1 MLEQKKLYFIGIG
14 GIGMS
19 AIAGIA
25 AANGWEVKGSDS
37 LEIYEPSKGVLERF
51 KIPYIQGYAQKN
63 IEDCFAGKNPELV
76 VVTTAVNQDNPE
88 VRFAMDNNLKII
100 SYPEALNLVV
110 GKQRQI
116 VVVGTHGKGTTSG
129 LISYALRTLHDSSFF
144 VGGVLIDYDSNF
156 YWGKG
161 PDMTIEGDEYISSV
175 FDQRPKFIQYKPS
188 ILLINNIEFDH
199 PDIYPTIEDVK
210 NAFKFLVKNLDS
222 SAIIVYN
229 ADDQN
234 ILEVVKD
241 SLCKKIGFGLRAGDY
256 QAGES
261 QLLPDLSFA
270 IPVYDSA
277 HKEIF
282 SMRTQFPGEL
292 YAYDFL
298 AAFATLLCAYPE
310 TDLEQLQ
317 EIFAS
322 FHGIRRRYEM
332 ISAGNR
338 ITIIDDY
345 AHHPTAVRK
354 TIEATRAKFPKSR
367 IVCFFEPHTYSR
379 TKETLSGLATAF
391 TSANQVFIAEVYP
404 ARERRLPSGIKGAEV
419 VAAIKANQPNTQ
431 LVATKTEALNEY
443 LKISQP
449 GDVVLIMAVGSFNL
463 LAYDIKIGLS

>member
-1 MLEQKKLYFIGIG
+1 MSEQKKLYFIGIG

-37 LEIYEPSKGVLERF
+37 VEIYEPSKGVLDRF
-51 KIPYIQGYAQKN
+51 QIPYIQGYAQKN
-63 IEDCFAGKNPELV
+63 IEDCFDGENPELV

-88 VRFAMDNNLKII
+88 VHFAMDNNLKII
-100 SYPEALNLVV
+100 SYPEALNLVI

-129 LISYALRTLHDSSFF
+129 LIAHTLKTLHDSPFF
-144 VGGVLIDYDSNF
+144 VGGVLIDYGSNF

-161 PDMTIEGDEYISSV
+161 PDMTIEGDEYISSA

-199 PDIYPTIEDVK
+199 PDIYPTLEDVK
-210 NAFKFLVKNLDS
+210 NAFKILVNNLDS

-234 ILEVVKD
+234 VLEVIKN
-241 SLCKKIGFGLRAGDY
+241 SPNNKIGFGFKSGDY
-256 QAGES
+256 QAGLS
-261 QLLPDLSFA
+261 QLMSDSSFA
-270 IPVYDSA
+270 IPVSDAA

-298 AAFATLLCAYPE
+298 AAFATLLSAYPQ

-322 FHGIRRRYEM
+322 FHGIRRRYE
-332 ISAGNR
+332 IIGASNG

-354 TIEATRAKFPKSR
+354 TIEATRAKFPDRR
-367 IVCFFEPHTYSR
+367 IICFFEPHTYSR
-379 TKETLSGLATAF
+379 TKETLPELATAF
-391 TSANQVFIAEVYP
+391 ASADQVFIAEVYP
-404 ARERRLPSGIKGAEV
+404 AREQRLPSSISGAELV
-419 VAAIKANQPNTQ
+419 EAIKPNQPNTR
-431 LVATKTEALNEY
+431 LVATKAEALNEY
-443 LKISQP
+443 MKISKP
-449 GDVVLIMAVGSFNL
+449 GDVIVIMAVGSFNL
-463 LAYDIKIGLS
+463 LANDIKEVI